1 MELTTDRVLTLAAIF
16 ETDGTPLTAV
26 PFGGGHINGTY
37 LVTTEKGKKY
47 TFQSINANVFK
58 KPHEVMNNI
67 ALVLEHIC
75 KKVCENGGDCEKECL
90 HPVRTRNGEL
100 LYTTDD
106 GGYYRMYAFIEGN
119 VYDAVEKPEHFY
131 CAAKAFGKFQN
142 YLSDFPADKLYETIH
157 NFHNTVWRFE
167 NLEKAIA
174 EDKCG
179 RLSEVKQQ
187 VEFALARKHEAGIVL
202 EAIANG
208 SVPLR
213 VTHNDT
219 KFNNVLLDDDGNAIC
234 VLDLD
239 TVMPGSLLY
248 DFGDSIRFGATHAAE
263 DEQNLELVDVDL
275 ELFEAYTK
283 GFLEA
288 LGDRITQ
295 DELSLLAF
303 SAKLMTLEC
312 GIRFLTDYLEGDTY
326 FKVHFP
332 KQNLYRAGTQLK
344 LVWDMERKMEQ
355 MEAIVKK
362 YSVKS

>member
-1 MELTTDRVLTLAAIF
+1 MELTTERILQIANVFRT
-16 ETDGTPLTAV
+16 EGKPLTAV

-37 LVTTEKGKKY
+37 LITTENGKKY

-58 KPHEVMNNI
+58 RPHDVMDNI
-67 ALVLEHIC
+67 ALVLGHIK
-75 KKVCENGGDCEKECL
+75 KKVQENGGNTERECL
-90 HPVRTRNGEL
+90 APVKTINSEL

-106 GGYYRMYAFIEGN
+106 GGYFRMYTFIEGN
-119 VYDAVEKPEHFY
+119 VYDTVEKPEHFY

-142 YLSDFPADKLYETIH
+142 YLSDFPAEKLHETIY

-167 NLEKAIA
+167 NLEKAVA

-179 RLSEVKQQ
+179 RLAEVKDY
-187 VEFALARKHEAGIVL
+187 VEFALERKKDAGLVL
-202 EAIANG
+202 DAINDG
-208 SVPLR
+208 RVPLR

-219 KFNNVLLDDDGNAIC
+219 KFNNVLLDDSGNAIC

-239 TVMPGSLLY
+239 TVMPGSMLY

-263 DEQNLELVDVDL
+263 DEPDLTKVDVDL
-275 ELFEAYTK
+275 ELFESYTK

-288 LGDRITQ
+288 LGDRITEG
-295 DELSLLAF
+295 ELSLLAF

-326 FKVHFP
+326 FRIHFP
-332 KQNLYRAGTQLK
+332 KQNLLRAATQLK
-344 LVWDMERKMEQ
+344 LVWDMEQKMDKME
-355 MEAIVKK
+355 EIVRK
-362 YSVKS
+362 YVK